1 MASAAIELRPSVDA
15 PLAAFVADEATRQLI
30 ERAVGL
36 HWPGAVVA
44 TGGLGAA
51 ATYLA
56 SAAPPDIL
64 VIDLGDSETP
74 LEDLLQL
81 ADICSPATEVVALGT
96 INDLALYKQF
106 IAAGVADY
114 LVKPVDGDELESA
127 LLAASM
133 GDAPAA
139 ELAPASN
146 DGKLVVVIG
155 ARGGVGASTV
165 AINGAWIMAEELGH
179 RTALVDL
186 DVQYGTTALTL
197 DLVPSGGLLETLRN
211 PGRLDS
217 LFMASAL
224 LPKTDRLSILAAEED
239 LARDSSFKAE
249 GVERLVEEVRRNF
262 DWVWVDLPRSLVHLN
277 AGVIAQADRVLIVSD
292 LTLAGMRDS
301 IRLCSLC
308 EGRPRKG
315 ALGIIVNQTG
325 AAAGMTPAQ
334 FAKGVPQR
342 VLATLETERKAANA
356 AVAGKPIVEQ
366 AKRGKFAVTLRKT
379 VEAMAPRDVPQRRA
393 GLLGAFSRKADR
405 R

>member
-1 MASAAIELRPSVDA
+1 MASAAIDMRPGVDA
-15 PLAAFVADEATRQLI
+15 PLAAFVADEATRVLI

-64 VIDLGDSETP
+64 VIDLGDSQTP
-74 LEDLLQL
+74 FEDLMQL

-96 INDLALYKQF
+96 VNDLALYKQF

-133 GDAPAA
+133 GEAPVEAV
-139 ELAPASN
+139 APST

-155 ARGGVGASTV
+155 ARGGVGASTL

-179 RTALVDL
+179 KTALVDL
-186 DVQYGTTALTL
+186 DVQYGTTALAL

-224 LPKTDRLSILAAEED
+224 LPKTDKLSILAAEED
-239 LARDSSFKAE
+239 LARDSSFRAE
-249 GVERLVEEVRRNF
+249 GTERLVEEVRRNF
-262 DWVWVDLPRSLVHLN
+262 AWVWLDLPRALVHLN
-277 AGVIAQADRVLIVSD
+277 ANVLAQADRVLIVSD
-292 LTLAGMRDS
+292 LSLAGLRDTL
-301 IRLCSLC
+301 RLFSFC
-308 EGRPRKG
+308 EGRTRDG
-315 ALGIIVNQTG
+315 AVGVIVNQSGT
-325 AAAGMTPAQ
+325 ATGMTEAQ
-334 FAKGVPQR
+334 FAKGLPQR
-342 VLATLETERKAANA
+342 VLATLETERKAGSA
-356 AVAGKPIVEQ
+356 AVAGEPIVAQ
-366 AKRGKFAVTLRKT
+366 AKRGKYATVLRKT
-379 VEAMAPRDVPQRRA
+379 VEAIAPREAAQKRG
-393 GLLGAFSRKADR
+393 GLLGAFRRKGDR